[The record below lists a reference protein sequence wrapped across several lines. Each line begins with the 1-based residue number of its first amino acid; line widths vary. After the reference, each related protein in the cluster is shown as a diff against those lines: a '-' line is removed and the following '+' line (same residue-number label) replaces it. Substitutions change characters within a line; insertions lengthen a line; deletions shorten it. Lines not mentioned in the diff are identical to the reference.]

1 MLRNLEHEA
10 DVVVEHLEG
19 CQDRGE
25 PLVEPHVHDGTD
37 DLAHLPDGA
46 GAGELIGDLAAA
58 GGLAGGRRRRC
69 GLLHLGRRGGGVAGG
84 AVKEESS
91 GRRAVWERCAGAR
104 GRGGGTEAGGGAED
118 GGEGSAHRHGRRR
131 GVRI

>member
-46 GAGELIGDLAAA
+46 GAGEFI
-58 GGLAGGRRRRC
+58 GGLAGGRGC
-69 GLLHLGRRGGGVAGG
+69 
-84 AVKEESS
+84 AVGFS
-91 GRRAVWERCAGAR
+91 AWAAAD
-104 GRGGGTEAGGGAED
+104 EA
-118 GGEGSAHRHGRRR
+118 
-131 GVRI
+131 